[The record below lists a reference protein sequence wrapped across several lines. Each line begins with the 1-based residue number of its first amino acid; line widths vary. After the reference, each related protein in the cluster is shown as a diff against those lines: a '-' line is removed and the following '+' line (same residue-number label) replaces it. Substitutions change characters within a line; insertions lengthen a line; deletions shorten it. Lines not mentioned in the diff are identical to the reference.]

1 MMTDYSQFDAQD
13 EINDLCDDF
22 ANAEIKAVR
31 PWYEGEDV
39 FEVKAK
45 ERELYADAV

>member
-13 EINDLCDDF
+13 DIQDLCDDF
-22 ANAEIKAVR
+22 ANCTIKAVR

-39 FEVKAK
+39 FEVKAR
-45 ERELYADAV
+45 ERELELNAV